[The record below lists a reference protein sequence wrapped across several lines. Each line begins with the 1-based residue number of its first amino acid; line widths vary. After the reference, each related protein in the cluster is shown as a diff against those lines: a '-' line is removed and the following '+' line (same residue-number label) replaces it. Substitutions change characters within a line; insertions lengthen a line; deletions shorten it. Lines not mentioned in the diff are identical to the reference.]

1 MRMEIERANDW
12 RRFPLLCPNCPG
24 EVALQV
30 GRVDR
35 RPRTVQAQQ
44 HPIEFARIGQAPKQ
58 FTFQFIINRCLNRA
72 TRTGA
77 GVKQRHRLAT
87 GIAQHRQHPPDYAG
101 VLGQQGFTGQPLRA
115 LESSAIREL
124 RREVVA
130 LDEDTA
136 YANPG

>member
-1 MRMEIERANDW
+1 MKIERADD
-12 RRFPLLCPNCPG
+12 RCPFPHPRPNGPG
-24 EVALQV
+24 EVALQI
-30 GRVDR
+30 GCVDR

-58 FTFQFIINRCLNRA
+58 FIFQFVINRCLNRA

-130 LDEDTA
+130 LDENTA